1 MMARVSK
8 ELEIRD
14 SRKARFLGTVGGW
27 LGRVLSWTL
36 RIEVQDRCGV
46 TDRAEL
52 QRPLI
57 WCLWHNRVLGM
68 AVTRRRYFGWREG
81 VVLTSASHDE
91 AALAAAARVFG
102 AGAARGS
109 SSRRGAA
116 AMRELLRVLKAGKD
130 VVVTPDG
137 PRGPRYRL
145 QGGVLKAAQA
155 AGAPVLAFH
164 VRFGGAWRLRTW
176 DRFVIPRPFSRVT
189 IVFDE
194 LLDVP
199 RRLDEDGFEERRR
212 QLEETMRRGV
222 DDLELES
229 DEED

>member
-81 VVLTSASHDE
+81 VSIC
-91 AALAAAARVFG
+91 
-102 AGAARGS
+102 RG
-109 SSRRGAA
+109 RR
-116 AMRELLRVLKAGKD
+116 
-130 VVVTPDG
+130 
-137 PRGPRYRL
+137 
-145 QGGVLKAAQA
+145 
-155 AGAPVLAFH
+155 
-164 VRFGGAWRLRTW
+164 
-176 DRFVIPRPFSRVT
+176 
-189 IVFDE
+189 
-194 LLDVP
+194 
-199 RRLDEDGFEERRR
+199 
-212 QLEETMRRGV
+212 
-222 DDLELES
+222 
-229 DEED
+229 